1 MQLSIMIGG
10 LVVACASITSASPDA
25 PPIPIW
31 WDRAAHPEVKRPADC
46 ARAIREHRLD
56 DGEGNSVSLVFEMD
70 DGSEREVHTCRD
82 FLEASATGSPCSTTY
97 CISMGSHFTEH
108 FLLYYSLPHLLPSHC
123 SGFQPESWTD
133 DAKHLV
139 LGDDAFAGGRPLDQ
153 PDSTCST
160 WTINDTEVRFND
172 GTVNELARIVA
183 RGDCNGDGWEDL
195 VTYSGWSACSG
206 SARGSGVRMVTKR
219 ESGRV
224 VDISPWLE
232 FEQLNAAERAHHRAS
247 IADSFGFPERIP
259 IELAGSVR
267 SNNGMIPIKMIVQI
281 ENGFLTG
288 NSWNDLA
295 GAPIAIEG
303 SLDQYGNWIM
313 FGFSTALQPTMQF
326 RMTALLEGRRL
337 MITGTWC
344 ENYSVS
350 SSERDFPVTLV
361 GVLPDDRSRN
371 TQPLPASWTTATSE
385 WRGGELHFGDPEP
398 APMGLRRFAPP
409 RPMEIEASAIFEWTI
424 GDGKL
429 ALTSGSNSK
438 SDCEKAARRCIA
450 DPLHASLKSNDG
462 QPPAR
467 SVVYAI
473 VPGEMWLVMDNV
485 GGIDTNVVARL
496 GESYR
501 IVAVS
506 TPDAFGESG
515 VAVKTV
521 DFDGNGSMDFWIG
534 RYSAGCGVAGMCGHS
549 SVVLTDI
556 SRRRAAIHDLGYS
569 ADCELVDLNVDG
581 IPELLMGHLT
591 TSSPA
596 AEQWPNEMRYQAI
609 GFETMR
615 PIDRTALL
623 PGAR

>member
-1 MQLSIMIGG
+1 MQWSITIGG
-10 LVVACASITSASPDA
+10 LVVAYASITSASADA

-31 WDRAAHPEVKRPADC
+31 WDRAAHPEVKCPADC
-46 ARAIREHRLD
+46 ARAMREHRLD

-70 DGSEREVHTCRD
+70 DGTEREVHTCGA
-82 FLEASATGSPCSTTY
+82 FLEASAAGSPCWTTY

-108 FLLYYSLPHLLPSHC
+108 FLFYYSLPHLLPSR
-123 SGFQPESWTD
+123 SSAFRPESWTD

-153 PDSTCST
+153 PDSTWLIT
-160 WTINDTEVRFND
+160 DTEVRFND
-172 GTVNELARIVA
+172 STVNEVAQIVA
-183 RGDCNGDGWEDL
+183 RGDYNGDGWEDL
-195 VTYSGWSACSG
+195 VISSGWSVCSG
-206 SARGSGVRMVTKR
+206 SARGSRVRMVTKR

-224 VDISPWLE
+224 VDISPWLD
-232 FEQLNAAERAHHRAS
+232 FEQLNAAEREHHRAS
-247 IADSFGFPERIP
+247 IADSFGFPQRIP
-259 IELAGSVR
+259 IELVGSVR
-267 SNNGMIPIKMIVQI
+267 SNDGVIPIKMIVQI

-295 GAPIAIEG
+295 SAPISIEG

-326 RMTALLEGRRL
+326 RMTAVLEGRRL

-344 ENYSVS
+344 ENYSVF
-350 SSERDFPVTLV
+350 SSEKDFPVTLI
-361 GVLPDDRSRN
+361 GVLPDDKSRD
-371 TQPLPASWTTATSE
+371 TQPLPAPWTMATSE

-398 APMGLRRFAPP
+398 ASMGLRRFVTA
-409 RPMEIEASAIFEWTI
+409 RPMEIEPSAIFEWTI
-424 GDGKL
+424 VDEKL
-429 ALTSGSNSK
+429 ALASESNRK
-438 SDCEKAARRCIA
+438 NDCESAARRCIA
-450 DPLHASLKSNDG
+450 DPLRASLKSNDG

-467 SVVYAI
+467 SLVYAI
-473 VPGEMWLVMDNV
+473 VPGEMWMVMDNV
-485 GGIDTNVVARL
+485 GGIHTNVVTRL

-501 IVAVS
+501 IGAVS
-506 TPDAFGESG
+506 TPDVSGESS

-534 RYSAGCGVAGMCGHS
+534 RYSAGCGVAGLCGHS
-549 SVVLTDI
+549 SVVLTDVP
-556 SRRRAAIHDLGYS
+556 RRRAAIHDLGYS

-591 TSSPA
+591 TSSSA
-596 AEQWPNEMRYQAI
+596 AAQRPDEIRYQAI

-623 PGAR
+623 PRAR